1 MDKSF
6 SPHKIN
12 NQSKLGLFFI
22 RVSSST
28 SLDKKKW
35 DIFIGK
41 VQFMCAYDIDA
52 RFIYF
57 FSKGKKSMDFIAISS
72 YLMAIIKYSCCCV
85 FLFYIKFKPKHAI
98 QVSFLW
104 WYCLSYGNFS
114 LWLPQN
120 AMFFSLSLLCFNFL
134 WYLFFTLF
142 FSAFIFLRYARWQI
156 HTNKQRMI
164 RNSSLIF
171 IILNSL
177 FVTIH
182 DCQQSIWIN
191 K

>member
-12 NQSKLGLFFI
+12 NQLKLGLFFI

-85 FLFYIKFKPKHAI
+85 FFYFTSNSNQNMQFKLVFCDDIVYRMATFHFDYRKMQCSFRCHCC
-98 QVSFLW
+98 VS
-104 WYCLSYGNFS
+104 
-114 LWLPQN
+114 
-120 AMFFSLSLLCFNFL
+120 
-134 WYLFFTLF
+134 
-142 FSAFIFLRYARWQI
+142 IFYDI
-156 HTNKQRMI
+156 S
-164 RNSSLIF
+164 SSLF
-171 IILNSL
+171 SSL
-177 FVTIH
+177 PSFFCAML
-182 DCQQSIWIN
+182 DGKSIQIN
-191 K
+191 GEW